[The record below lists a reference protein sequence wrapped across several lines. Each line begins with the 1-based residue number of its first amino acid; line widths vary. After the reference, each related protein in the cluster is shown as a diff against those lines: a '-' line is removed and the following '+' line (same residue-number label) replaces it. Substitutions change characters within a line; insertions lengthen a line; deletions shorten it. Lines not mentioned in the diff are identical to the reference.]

1 MINSEEIDSFKS
13 NISELL
19 NVVLYEVCQNLQL
32 NLRLESR
39 DSCELE
45 LQPLLSVVSQPGLSQ
60 IFH

>member
-32 NLRLESR
+32 NLRLETVVSWNC
-39 DSCELE
+39 SHYC
-45 LQPLLSVVSQPGLSQ
+45 QLSVSQD
-60 IFH
+60 